1 LAAHAEKVWAQL
13 RQERHIDLTALRLVG
28 RGAQRRVAVDVSVEG
43 IDGPDSAP
51 GLLSQGEFQALALSI
66 CLPRTLVPGNPFGFL
81 LLDDP
86 VQAMDTETVEG
97 LATVLAEVGR
107 HRQLVV
113 FTHDTRL
120 PDALR
125 RLNLPADIRTIHR
138 DALSNVWVTPH

>member
-1 LAAHAEKVWAQL
+1 MTIQS
-13 RQERHIDLTALRLVG
+13 
-28 RGAQRRVAVDVSVEG
+28 RR
-43 IDGPDSAP
+43 IFRPDDA
-51 GLLSQGEFQALALSI
+51 
-66 CLPRTLVPGNPFGFL
+66 
-81 LLDDP
+81 LDD
-86 VQAMDTETVEG
+86 
-97 LATVLAEVGR
+97 